1 MTEAKEPCFSTSAEV
16 EAMLEQTRNAR
27 IGDDTR
33 MQCKV
38 CWHVYDPEEGCPEQG
53 IDPGTPF
60 LGAARLLCLPGL
72 RAPEGRVSAVR
83 RKRLGERLN
92 A

>member
-1 MTEAKEPCFSTSAEV
+1 MTEAKEPRFSTSAEV

-38 CWHVYDPEEGCPEQG
+38 CWHVYDPEEGCPAQG

-60 LGAARLLCLPGL
+60 SALPDYFVCPDCGHPKDAFL
-72 RAPEGRVSAVR
+72 SFDETIG
-83 RKRLGERLN
+83 
-92 A
+92 